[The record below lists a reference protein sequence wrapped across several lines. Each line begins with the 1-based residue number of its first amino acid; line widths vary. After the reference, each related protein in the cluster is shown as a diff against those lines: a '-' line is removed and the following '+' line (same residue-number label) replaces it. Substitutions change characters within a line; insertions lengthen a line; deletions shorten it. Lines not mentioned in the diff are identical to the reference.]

1 MGRVQGEGEGRVE
14 APGRL
19 QASGD
24 WMEVQ
29 GVVCRRDMALYV
41 AKWRSSRQERQR
53 LERGGQGRPES
64 TSKRAEDA
72 ARGNTSTEAR

>member
-1 MGRVQGEGEGRVE
+1 MGRVQSEGEGRVE
-14 APGRL
+14 VPGRL

-29 GVVCRRDMALYV
+29 GVVCRRYMALYV
-41 AKWRSSRQERQR
+41 AKWCSSRQERQGP
-53 LERGGQGRPES
+53 ERGGRGRPES

-72 ARGNTSTEAR
+72 ARGNMCTEAR

>member
-1 MGRVQGEGEGRVE
+1 MGRVQGEREGCVE
-14 APGRL
+14 VPGRL

-29 GVVCRRDMALYV
+29 GVVCRRYMALYV
-41 AKWRSSRQERQR
+41 AKWSASRQERR
-53 LERGGQGRPES
+53 GLERGGRGRPES